1 MEVSSILALF
11 AIIALVIGVVL
22 MLTIVVRTP
31 EEGDTEEN
39 RYNIVRSNL
48 FLLLAL
54 TLAVFVLAAQRYEV
68 SASLK
73 HALSY

>member
-1 MEVSSILALF
+1 MEISSILALF

-22 MLTIVVRTP
+22 MLTVVVQ
-31 EEGDTEEN
+31 TEEEISGEDEH
-39 RYNIVRSNL
+39 NIVRSNL

-54 TLAVFVLAAQRYEV
+54 TLAVFVLVAQRQEV

-73 HALSY
+73 SALSY